1 MTHAAILA
9 VGSYLPERVM
19 TNVDLEKLVETSDE
33 WIASRTGIRERHIAA
48 PDEATSDLAAKAA
61 TLALQ
66 RAGVTPHAVDLLIV
80 ATSSPD
86 MLFPSTACLT
96 QHKVGLSC
104 PAFDLSAA
112 CTGFIYAL
120 DMATA
125 AIESGRARTVLVVGA
140 DVLSRIVD
148 WTDRSTCVL
157 FGDGAGALVLQAS
170 EEPGVLGVH
179 LGADGAGADLLYL
192 AAGGSAEPCS
202 IEAVRQGHHFIAMN
216 GNEVFKFAVRR
227 IPQVTRQAL
236 AESGLAVDDVSWLVP
251 HQANQRITDTVA
263 QRLDIP
269 HEKVVERIA
278 DVGNTST
285 ASIPLALDALYT
297 GGRLRAGDVLA
308 LVGFG
313 AGLTWGAAI
322 VRWTSKEDH

>member
-9 VGSYLPERVM
+9 VGSYLPERVL
-19 TNVDLEKLVETSDE
+19 TNFDLERLVDTSDE
-33 WIASRTGIRERHIAA
+33 WIVSRTGISERHIAA
-48 PDEATSDLAAKAA
+48 PEEVTSDLAAKAGA
-61 TLALQ
+61 AALE
-66 RAGVTPHAVDLLIV
+66 RAGVAPSEVDHLIV

-86 MLFPSTACLT
+86 MLFPSTACLA
-96 QHKVGLSC
+96 QIKLGLTC
-104 PAFDLSAA
+104 PSFDLSAA

-125 AIESGRARTVLVVGA
+125 AIESGRSRTVLVIGA
-140 DVLSRIVD
+140 DVLSRLID
-148 WTDRSTCVL
+148 YTDRTTCIL
-157 FGDGAGALVLQAS
+157 FGDGAGAIVLRAS
-170 EEPGVLGVH
+170 EEAGVLGIH
-179 LGADGAGADLLYL
+179 LGADGTGADLLTL
-192 AAGGSAEPCS
+192 PAGGSAEPCS
-202 IEAVRQGHHFIAMN
+202 LDAVEHKHQYIQMA

-236 AESGLAVDDVSWLVP
+236 AESHLTIDDVTWLVP
-251 HQANQRITDTVA
+251 HQANKRITDTVA
-263 QRLDIP
+263 ERLGIP
-269 HEKVVERIA
+269 HERVVERIA

-297 GGRLRAGDVLA
+297 GGNLRAGDTLA

-322 VRWTSKEDH
+322 VCWTSKED